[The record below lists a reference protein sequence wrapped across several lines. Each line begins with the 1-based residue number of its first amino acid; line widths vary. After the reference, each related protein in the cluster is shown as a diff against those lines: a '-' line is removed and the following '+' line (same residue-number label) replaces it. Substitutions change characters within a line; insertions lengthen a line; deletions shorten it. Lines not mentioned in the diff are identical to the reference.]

1 MKSYELKYGCNPH
14 QKPAELN
21 SSNGDLPFKV
31 LNGNPGYINF
41 MDALNSWQLVK
52 ELSTALNRPAAASF
66 KHVSPAGAAVGIPLT
81 PELKKA
87 YLVEDIELSPL
98 ASAYARARGA
108 DRMSSF
114 GDWAA
119 LSDVVD
125 KATAQI
131 YGLPFS
137 ALLASI
143 AFERVLDGLSQ
154 LLFLAIAIVKGPPA
168 GSPAETAAL
177 SSSPALRLAA
187 GALCAAI
194 VLLVLFAVVWRK
206 TTERIFDRGLR
217 VFPERWRPRLR
228 GIGHTFLDGFASLKS
243 PRLLALVAGGSLA
256 MWFVINLQIY
266 AVMRAFHLPLPVTA
280 AFVVT
285 TAAVLG
291 VAVPTPGGIGSYQA
305 AVQYALTRFY
315 GVAPAPASGVAILA
329 WASSFVLITLLG
341 FALFASAPGRRQA
354 LAQPERPGNG
364 KRETGTEKRAT

>member
-1 MKSYELKYGCNPH
+1 MSRVFRSRPFQIVVSLGLAAGFTWFFLRRVDFRELGH
-14 QKPAELN
+14 AIAGASPAWMLTSLALGVGTFLIRALRWQWILEPVGRVPFMPAFRATAIGFAAN
-21 SSNGDLPFKV
+21 TVLPARAGEV
-31 LNGNPGYINF
+31 L
-41 MDALNSWQLVK
+41 
-52 ELSTALNRPAAASF
+52 RPA
-66 KHVSPAGAAVGIPLT
+66 L
-81 PELKKA
+81 
-87 YLVEDIELSPL
+87 LS
-98 ASAYARARGA
+98 RER
-108 DRMSSF
+108 
-114 GDWAA
+114 
-119 LSDVVD
+119 
-125 KATAQI
+125 
-131 YGLPFS
+131 GLPFS